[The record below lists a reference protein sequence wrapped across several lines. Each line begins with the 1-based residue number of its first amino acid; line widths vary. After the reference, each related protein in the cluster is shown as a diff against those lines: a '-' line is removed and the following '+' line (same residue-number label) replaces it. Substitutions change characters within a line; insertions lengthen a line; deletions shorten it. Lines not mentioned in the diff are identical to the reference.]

1 MVTISLYFRSLDI
14 SMRTQNLRSHLIF
27 CVLNSFLQLTNILLR
42 EDMEPKL
49 SDFGLAKTLQMEET
63 KVFTDVGG
71 TIGYMD
77 PEYITHSKLTCA
89 SDIYS
94 FGVVV
99 LQLLKFL
106 MLLIWSR
113 FLSQG
118 QRCIAPRPLPGGRAR
133 AAAPVTGC
141 AAGLS
146 LSSNAFDSGG
156 LLGELLHLPLCNPP
170 SSRRARNARKEGAP
184 LPCPGEV
191 NTWPSDRSGGR
202 IDKKNAC
209 FTLGN

>member
-99 LQLLKFL
+99 LQLLSGRKVIELDIVPRDSLTKKVNSGIYFSESYPCYTEQELGKSISELFSPHCYLKFL

-146 LSSNAFDSGG
+146 LSSNA
-156 LLGELLHLPLCNPP
+156 C
-170 SSRRARNARKEGAP
+170 RN
-184 LPCPGEV
+184 L
-191 NTWPSDRSGGR
+191 
-202 IDKKNAC
+202 
-209 FTLGN
+209 